1 MAAAS
6 LDVKFEEE
14 LSAIGNVSTLI
25 PITVHSDG
33 HFPQVFM
40 ILSEPER
47 TVALCNLLQHSTQ
60 VQTCFFIPVLQQIA
74 RADFMTA
81 LLSPAIRVF
90 MEIQIEA
97 KLASMNVKS
106 NVLASL
112 PTVPLTPTP
121 RTASLSPLTR
131 ALPSSPDSTNPLDI
145 LKRRRGD
152 PRSTVR
158 QTQSLQGS
166 RPSHIGSGSRLE
178 RRRARFM
185 GWRQITWPS
194 RGSITP
200 PLRIFRRA

>member
-14 LSAIGNVSTLI
+14 LSAVGNVSTLI

-112 PTVPLTPTP
+112 PTVSLTPTP

-131 ALPSSPDSTNPLDI
+131 ALPSSLRIPPIPSTSSSDAAEI
-145 LKRRRGD
+145 LAQQCAK
-152 PRSTVR
+152 
-158 QTQSLQGS
+158 LKAS
-166 RPSHIGSGSRLE
+166 REAAHRISAPALASNAGE
-178 RRRARFM
+178 
-185 GWRQITWPS
+185 
-194 RGSITP
+194 RGSWAGVRS
-200 PLRIFRRA
+200 LGQAAAR